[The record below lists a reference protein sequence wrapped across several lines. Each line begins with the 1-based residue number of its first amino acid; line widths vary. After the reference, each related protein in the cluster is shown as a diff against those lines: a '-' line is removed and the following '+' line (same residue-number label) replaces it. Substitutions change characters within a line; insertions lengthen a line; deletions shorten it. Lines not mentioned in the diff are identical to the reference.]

1 MRPLG
6 TTWSG
11 QVRAGVHSLAG
22 APRLFGA
29 AYGAGAGGVG
39 SLRVLLTSAVVLF
52 LVAPRA
58 AGVPGRQNAVRHFVW
73 QGLLT
78 ARHGLAVAEAV
89 AEAQERGST
98 QPVDS
103 ATDRHNNAVGQ
114 RYGAA
119 HATALAQASL
129 RAALGDLLQAGLA
142 AWAAGELAATPPR
155 RRRGRRRRAVPPSRR

>member
-6 TTWSG
+6 TTWPG
-11 QVRAGVHSLAG
+11 QVRAAAHSLVG
-22 APRLFGA
+22 APRLIRA

-39 SLRVLLTSAVVLF
+39 SVRVLLTSAVVLF

-73 QGLLT
+73 QGVLT
-78 ARHGLAVAEAV
+78 ARHGLTVAEAV

-119 HATALAQASL
+119 HAAALSEVSL
-129 RAALGDLLQAGLA
+129 RVALGDLLQAGLA
-142 AWAAGELAATPPR
+142 AWAAGQLAATPSRRRR
-155 RRRGRRRRAVPPSRR
+155 RRRGRTVPPSRR

>member
-6 TTWSG
+6 KAWL
-11 QVRAGVHSLAG
+11 QVRGVAHAVGG
-22 APRLFGA
+22 APRLYRA
-29 AYGAGAGGVG
+29 ARSEGVG
-39 SLRVLLTSAVVLF
+39 VLDAGRVPLSSAVVLF

-73 QGLLT
+73 QALLT

-98 QPVDS
+98 RPADS

-119 HATALAQASL
+119 HAHELSAMSLRVALA
-129 RAALGDLLQAGLA
+129 DLLRAGLA
-142 AWAAGELAATPPR
+142 AWAAGELAAVAPRR
-155 RRRGRRRRAVPPSRR
+155 RRRGRRPRAVPPSRD